1 MKKRISLVICF
12 LFIVCFIYYCK
23 APTSSEAVFP
33 EAASKTDSS
42 SSSNSGS
49 SGGGI
54 GGSTQGS
61 FILLMKD
68 KPVEDAEKI
77 LVTVDEI
84 RVHMASPESFIR
96 VVLDEEKTFDLL
108 LLKNKTESI
117 VENADLKTGHYNQIR
132 MSVVSG
138 EIVFL
143 EENGEGGEKEVKYD
157 LEIPSSEIKIPVEF
171 DMEADAKVTVL
182 LDFDA
187 EDSIKV
193 TKQGKKDSYK
203 LRPVIKVVSV
213 SYQP

>member
-1 MKKRISLVICF
+1 MKKRIFLVICF

-49 SGGGI
+49 
-54 GGSTQGS
+54 GS

-68 KPVEDAEKI
+68 KPVEEAEKI

-84 RVHMASPESFIR
+84 RVHMASPESFI
-96 VVLDEEKTFDLL
+96 VVSDEKQTFDLL

-117 VENADLKTGHYNQIR
+117 VENFDLKTGHYNQIR
-132 MSVVSG
+132 MSIVSA
-138 EIVFL
+138 EIFFPKDNGNGN
-143 EENGEGGEKEVKYD
+143 EEEDGIELDV
-157 LEIPSSEIKIPVEF
+157 PSSEIKIPVQF
-171 DMEADAKVTVL
+171 NMEADATVTVL